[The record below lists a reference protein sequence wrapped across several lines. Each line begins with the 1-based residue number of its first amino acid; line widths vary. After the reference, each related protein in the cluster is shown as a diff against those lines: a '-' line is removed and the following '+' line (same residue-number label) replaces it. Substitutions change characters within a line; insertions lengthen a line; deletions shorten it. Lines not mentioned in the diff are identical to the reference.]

1 MARSAGRMQ
10 RKEGPRV
17 AYGVGVAIVVEV
29 DEHVVAGQVPFPDPV
44 SPPGQVGVG
53 VGTGVQVMMI
63 RAVHPQVDEIGGG
76 PEHTRQ
82 VRPLVLS
89 SPVNAAKES

>member
-1 MARSAGRMQ
+1 
-10 RKEGPRV
+10 
-17 AYGVGVAIVVEV
+17 
-29 DEHVVAGQVPFPDPV
+29 
-44 SPPGQVGVG
+44 
-53 VGTGVQVMMI
+53 VMII
-63 RAVHPQVDEIGGG
+63 RTVHPQVDEIGGG